1 MRQSSKNEKLWDLEY
16 KKLLNKK
23 DPLDQ
28 MILELVATNEIRV
41 NFVEVE
47 GKDKE
52 RLRKYSRDTLPHK
65 GKHTS

>member
-1 MRQSSKNEKLWDLEY
+1 MKHSSKNEKLWDLEY

-28 MILELVATNEIRV
+28 MILELMDTNQIRV
-41 NFVEVE
+41 DFVQVE
-47 GKDKE
+47 GEDKE
-52 RLRKYSRDTLPHK
+52 HLKKYSRDNLPRK